1 MTVDPQLKLLTTAA
15 WQGRPIAGDRI
26 KTLLRTL
33 AEAGPRGLSAQ
44 ELIHAI
50 WQDTSPS
57 HPTKA
62 LQILVSRARAQTSST
77 AIGRTDNGYRLSLD
91 TDQVDMWVQASNVSA
106 SEAALEAGDHATA
119 ADLASSALRLAD
131 APRAHRVLGLALA
144 RRGQYR
150 ESALILEE
158 LLDSKPYDEELAAEY
173 LRGLAATEGAAAALE
188 KYAAM
193 QRELRDALGSSPGPQ
208 LLKVH
213 RELLAIDQPV
223 RSGLRYSATS
233 LLGRQQDVEQ
243 LASLLTSARLVSIVG
258 PGGLGKTRLAQEV
271 AGSIINA
278 HVHVIELAPVQR
290 SEDVIVAV
298 AEALQVREPVSRMDR
313 TARRQDL
320 RSRLITQLNSGPHVL
335 VLDNCEHVIDG
346 VTALVHDLLTTVSEL
361 RILTTS
367 RMPLRLTAE
376 HTYVLDQLSDRDAI
390 ELFTQRARAA
400 RADMTIDEAAVAAL
414 VRHLDGLPL
423 AIELAAARART
434 ATVQNI
440 LDNLSDRFQLLRTA
454 DRTAPRRHQTL
465 LAVID
470 WSWQLLDTTSQQALM
485 FLAMLPDSFTEH
497 SAEGVLGAGA
507 MVSVENLVDQSLVS
521 VVEVDGHVRF
531 RMLETIREYGLLK
544 LQESG
549 EHDRAAGAIEDWAV
563 QTCQRTAPV
572 ILGVEQLPAVAI
584 IRAEEANLTY
594 VLRRL
599 LHREDERAVVLLAAL
614 LPYWMVTGAHLN
626 IVVHFDPIEQF
637 FAARRFTGQ
646 QQDFV
651 RQALAVMATTWGM
664 LPRWKDL
671 PKSLGLLMDLG
682 ADSPDGIIR
691 GLSQMGMVIIE
702 QPELG
707 PLSED
712 TSALE
717 SLVQSEDRYT
727 ALLAIPFLAGIRENA
742 GDLDGALALLEQVV
756 DGLGELDPPW
766 LIVHY
771 RELLSQLH
779 LQVGNFTE
787 AQRYAEL
794 ALLVLPGLG
803 DTMECQSVL
812 ACAALNLGQFDEA
825 EASLHAFLD
834 AQPEDDASGSHYMFL
849 IGLAEIGLARGQ
861 TEYGLSLL
869 DQTLTGDERSI
880 PIPGMPAGDGL
891 DPWNLLK
898 YGLVT
903 AAYAQHA
910 VTGHEA
916 LFATLLDK
924 AQRATAQHR
933 DHFDFPVL
941 GTVAYALA
949 AWGLFRGGMA
959 VDHTVM
965 LAALARRLRYNRIF
979 PSLKWESLRAGFSAD
994 QHTQVTVQ
1002 AEALEPLEQAAVIAK
1017 YHDCVNAIANAD
1029 RT

>member
-1 MTVDPQLKLLTTAA
+1 MTVDPQLRLLTTAA
-15 WQGRPIAGDRI
+15 WKGRPISGDRV
-26 KTLLRTL
+26 KMLLRTL

-44 ELIHAI
+44 ELIHAV
-50 WQDTSPS
+50 WEETLPS

-62 LQILVSRARAQTSST
+62 LQILVSRARAQTSPE
-77 AIGRTDNGYRLSLD
+77 AIGRIDIGYRLALD
-91 TDQVDMWVQASNVSA
+91 IDQVDIWVQVSRVSA
-106 SEAALEAGDHATA
+106 SEAALEAGDHAAA
-119 ADLASSALRLAD
+119 ADLATSALSLAD
-131 APRAHRVLGLALA
+131 DPRAQRVLGLALA
-144 RRGQYR
+144 RQGQYR
-150 ESALILEE
+150 ESLPILEE
-158 LLDSKPYDEELAAEY
+158 LLDSKPYAEDLAVEY
-173 LRGLAATEGAAAALE
+173 LRGLAALEGAAAALE

-193 QRELRDALGSSPGPQ
+193 QQELRESLGSSPGPQ

-213 RELLAIDQPV
+213 RDLLAIEQPV
-223 RSGLRYSATS
+223 RSGLRYPATS
-233 LLGRQQDVEQ
+233 LLGRHEDVEQ
-243 LASLLTSARLVSIVG
+243 LSSLLTSARLVSIIG

-271 AGSIINA
+271 AGSIVNA

-290 SEDVIVAV
+290 SEDVIMAV
-298 AEALQVREPVSRMDR
+298 AEALQVREPVSRTDR
-313 TARRQDL
+313 NARRQDL
-320 RSRLITQLNSGPHVL
+320 RSRLIAQLNAGPHVL
-335 VLDNCEHVIDG
+335 VLDNCEHVIAG
-346 VTALVHDLLTTVSEL
+346 VTALVNDLLTAVADL

-376 HTYVLDQLSDRDAI
+376 HAYVLDQLSDRDAI

-400 RADMTIDEAAVAAL
+400 RADVAVDEAVVAAL
-414 VRHLDGLPL
+414 VKHLDGLPL

-440 LDNLSDRFQLLRTA
+440 LDNLSDRFQLLRTT

-465 LAVID
+465 LAVIG
-470 WSWQLLDTTSQQALM
+470 WSWHLLGATSQQALM
-485 FLAMLPDSFTEH
+485 SLAMLPDSFTEY

-521 VVEVDGHVRF
+521 VAEVDGHVRF

-549 EHDRAAGAIEDWAV
+549 EHDRAAGVIEDWAV
-563 QTCQRTAPV
+563 QACQRTAPV
-572 ILGVEQLPAVAI
+572 ILGVDQLPAVAI

-599 LHREDERAVVLLAAL
+599 LRREDERAVVLLAAM

-626 IVVHFDPIEQF
+626 IVVHFDPIEQY
-637 FAARRFTGQ
+637 FAARPFTGQ
-646 QQDFV
+646 QQEFV

-664 LPRWKDL
+664 LPRWKAL
-671 PKSLGLLMDLG
+671 PESLGLLMELG
-682 ADSPDGIIR
+682 ADSPDDMVR
-691 GLSQMGMVIIE
+691 GLSRIGIVIIK
-702 QPELG
+702 QPDLG

-717 SLVQSEDRYT
+717 ALAQSQDRYT
-727 ALLAIPFLAGIRENA
+727 SLLSIPFLAGIRENA
-742 GDLDGALALLEQVV
+742 GDVDGALALLEQVV
-756 DGLGELDPPW
+756 NGLGEHDPPW
-766 LIVHY
+766 LTAHY

-779 LQVGNFTE
+779 LQIGNFTE

-794 ALLVLPGLG
+794 ALHLLPGLG
-803 DTMECQSVL
+803 DSIECESVL
-812 ACAALNLGQFDEA
+812 ACAALNLGQLVEA
-825 EASLHAFLD
+825 EASLHAHLNT
-834 AQPEDDASGSHYMFL
+834 QPEDDASGAHYLLM
-849 IGLAEIGLARGQ
+849 IGLAEIALARGQ
-861 TEYGLSLL
+861 TDYGLSLL
-869 DQTLTGDERSI
+869 DQTLTGDHRRL
-880 PIPGMPAGDGL
+880 PISGMPTGDGL

-903 AAYAQHA
+903 AAYAQRT

-916 LFATLLDK
+916 LFATLLDR
-924 AQRATAQHR
+924 AQRATAPHR
-933 DHFDFPVL
+933 DYFDFPVL

-949 AWGLFRGGMA
+949 AWGLFRGDMA
-959 VDHTVM
+959 TDHAVM

-979 PSLKWESLRAGFSAD
+979 PSLNWEVLRAGFSAD
-994 QHTQVTVQ
+994 QHTKVTAQ
-1002 AEALEPLEQAAVIAK
+1002 AELLEPLEQAAVIAK

>member
-1 MTVDPQLKLLTTAA
+1 M
-15 WQGRPIAGDRI
+15 
-26 KTLLRTL
+26 
-33 AEAGPRGLSAQ
+33 
-44 ELIHAI
+44 
-50 WQDTSPS
+50 
-57 HPTKA
+57 
-62 LQILVSRARAQTSST
+62 
-77 AIGRTDNGYRLSLD
+77 
-91 TDQVDMWVQASNVSA
+91 
-106 SEAALEAGDHATA
+106 
-119 ADLASSALRLAD
+119 
-131 APRAHRVLGLALA
+131 
-144 RRGQYR
+144 
-150 ESALILEE
+150 
-158 LLDSKPYDEELAAEY
+158 
-173 LRGLAATEGAAAALE
+173 
-188 KYAAM
+188 
-193 QRELRDALGSSPGPQ
+193 
-208 LLKVH
+208 
-213 RELLAIDQPV
+213 
-223 RSGLRYSATS
+223 
-233 LLGRQQDVEQ
+233 
-243 LASLLTSARLVSIVG
+243 
-258 PGGLGKTRLAQEV
+258 
-271 AGSIINA
+271 AGSIVNA

-290 SEDVIVAV
+290 SEDVIMAV

-313 TARRQDL
+313 NARRQDL
-320 RSRLITQLNSGPHVL
+320 RSRLIAQLNAGPHVL

-346 VTALVHDLLTTVSEL
+346 VTALVNDLLTAVADL

-376 HTYVLDQLSDRDAI
+376 HIYVLDQLSDRDAI

-400 RADMTIDEAAVAAL
+400 RADITLDEDVVAAL
-414 VRHLDGLPL
+414 VKHLDGLPL

-440 LDNLSDRFQLLRTA
+440 LDNLSDRFQLLQTA

-470 WSWQLLDTTSQQALM
+470 WSWQLLDATSQQALM
-485 FLAMLPDSFTEH
+485 FLAMLPDSFTKH

-507 MVSVENLVDQSLVS
+507 MVSVENLVDQSLFS
-521 VVEVDGHVRF
+521 VAEVDGHVRF

-549 EHDRAAGAIEDWAV
+549 EQNRAAEAIENWAV

-572 ILGVEQLPAVAI
+572 ILGVDQLPAVAI

-599 LHREDERAVVLLAAL
+599 LLREDERAVVLLAAL

-626 IVVHFDPIEQF
+626 IVVHFDPLEQF
-637 FAARRFTGQ
+637 FAARRFTGRQ
-646 QQDFV
+646 QEFV

-664 LPRWKDL
+664 LPRWKAL
-671 PKSLGLLMDLG
+671 PESLGLLVDLG

-691 GLSQMGMVIIE
+691 GLTRIGMVIIE
-702 QPELG
+702 QPDLG
-707 PLSED
+707 PLSND

-717 SLVQSEDRYT
+717 ALVQSQDRYT
-727 ALLAIPFLAGIRENA
+727 SLLAIPFLAGIRENA

-756 DGLGELDPPW
+756 DGLGEFDPPW
-766 LIVHY
+766 LIVRY

-779 LQVGNFTE
+779 LQIGNFTE
-787 AQRYAEL
+787 AQHYAEL
-794 ALLVLPGLG
+794 ALVILPGLG

-812 ACAALNLGQFDEA
+812 ACAALNLGQLDEA
-825 EASLHAFLD
+825 EASLHAFLN
-834 AQPEDDASGSHYMFL
+834 AQPEDDASGSRYML
-849 IGLAEIGLARGQ
+849 MIGLAEIALARGQ
-861 TEYGLSLL
+861 TEDGLSLL
-869 DQTLTGDERSI
+869 DQTLTGDQRRI
-880 PIPGMPAGDGL
+880 PIPGMPTGDGL

-903 AAYAQHA
+903 AAYAQHL

-949 AWGLFRGGMA
+949 AWGLFRGGMTA
-959 VDHTVM
+959 EHTVM

-979 PSLKWESLRAGFSAD
+979 PSLNWGVLRAGFSAD
-994 QHTQVTVQ
+994 QHTQVTEQ
-1002 AEALEPLEQAAVIAK
+1002 AAVLESLEQAAVIGK
-1017 YHDCVNAIANAD
+1017 YHDCVNAIATAD